1 MLEGHEDV
9 IQCVQRRALALQMN
23 RQPEIE
29 ASAGLVV
36 NGSNRLKPRI
46 QNSRDDLQYDKGKH
60 VMKPRTLSGLALAG
74 SATALLALYAN
85 RYERQRAVLTRYV
98 VPLNRPGLPADGL
111 VLLHLSDF
119 HFRAGGAIQA
129 RKIAGLRELLAG
141 EAYDVLALTGDLIH
155 DRAGFDVVLRLVED
169 LHPRLAAFYVPG
181 NHDYA
186 EYSVWGVFGHT
197 WRESGAAGRRGLAE
211 VVRAGGQVAS
221 FVRKVATNQLV
232 RLPVGFNDVPA
243 MMAELASRGV
253 EPLVNR
259 AVRVQGRGA
268 DLWFAGVDDL
278 VEGRLDLAAALAE
291 VPDTAALVLLS
302 HNPDVWLDSRV
313 DRADLV
319 LSGHT
324 HGGQVRLPW
333 LGAAHTQGTH
343 LSRRQA
349 AGWFQRGPARMFVS
363 RGLGES
369 IPLRLGV
376 PPQAALIRLIPAI
389 V

>member
-1 MLEGHEDV
+1 
-9 IQCVQRRALALQMN
+9 
-23 RQPEIE
+23 
-29 ASAGLVV
+29 
-36 NGSNRLKPRI
+36 
-46 QNSRDDLQYDKGKH
+46 
-60 VMKPRTLSGLALAG
+60 MKPRTLSGLALAG
-74 SATALLALYAN
+74 SAAALLGLYAN
-85 RYERQRAVLTRYV
+85 RYERQRVALTRYIL
-98 VPLNRPGLPADGL
+98 PLNRPGLPADGL

-141 EAYDVLALTGDLIH
+141 ETYDVLALTGDLIH
-155 DRAGFDVVLRLVED
+155 DHAGFDVVLRLVED

-197 WRESGAAGRRGLAE
+197 WRESGAADGRGLAE
-211 VVRAGGQVAS
+211 LADAGRQVVS
-221 FVRKVATNQLV
+221 FLKKVATNQLV

-243 MMAELASRGV
+243 MMAELAARGV

-278 VEGRLDLAAALAE
+278 VEGRPDLAAALAE
-291 VPDTAALVLLS
+291 APEAAALVLLA
-302 HNPDVWLDSRV
+302 HNPDVWLDPRV
-313 DRADLV
+313 RRADLV

-324 HGGQVRLPW
+324 HGGQVRVPL

-343 LSRRQA
+343 LPRQAA
-349 AGWFQRGPARMFVS
+349 AGWFRREAAHMFVS
-363 RGLGES
+363 RGVGES
-369 IPLRLGV
+369 IPLRFGV

-389 V
+389 G